1 MTLFGGMKQPC
12 LAIIRCAVLLAVVLG
27 SIGAHAQTANA
38 TKYLAT
44 DLPNAVGA
52 PAACAELTIPSHGSR
67 LAAFMYT
74 ATGSQPHPTL
84 ILLHG
89 FPGNERNLDLAQA
102 VRRAGWNVLYFD
114 YRGSWGSEGDFS
126 FAHCVEDVV
135 SAVAFCQQ
143 QAKALRIDTTRL
155 ALLGHSMGGWVG
167 LQALAQLPTLK
178 KAVILSPWDVYAT
191 AADAD
196 KARLAAF
203 ETYADGLFMLHNT
216 SGKALLAPVL
226 AHAPAYQLTALGPVL
241 STRQLVFLDENRRNE
256 AWITPIGVAN
266 KAGFRYEVW
275 ATDHPF
281 SNKRLALTKTVLDF
295 LGK

>member
-1 MTLFGGMKQPC
+1 MKHLC
-12 LAIIRCAVLLAVVLG
+12 LLLATTAVLLTAGFGPTV
-27 SIGAHAQTANA
+27 AHAQPAQNTQ
-38 TKYLAT
+38 YLAT
-44 DLPNAVGA
+44 DRPNKAGA

-126 FAHCVEDVV
+126 FAHCVEDVA

-155 ALLGHSMGGWVG
+155 AVLGHSMGGWVG

-178 KAVILSPWDVYAT
+178 KAVIISPWDVYAT
-191 AADAD
+191 AVDAD
-196 KARLAAF
+196 KAKQVEF
-203 ETYADGLFMLHNT
+203 ETYVGGLFMLHNT

-226 AHAPAYQLTALGPVL
+226 AQASAYRLTALGPVL

-256 AWITPIGVAN
+256 AWITPIGAAN
-266 KAGFRYEVW
+266 KASFRYEVW

-281 SNKRLALTKTVLDF
+281 SNKRMALTKTVLDF